1 MPVSLSPTARAAYI
15 GELLEGFDMRP
26 TRLHLTLAMALLAL
40 PPLAARAQTPA
51 PAPAGAPSGAPAAAP
66 ADVVIARVNDQEI
79 RLSDIADAA
88 EALPE
93 QYRAMPQNVLFPLLI
108 DQLIDRASVAAL
120 ARKQG
125 LDKDPA
131 VQRQISRATES
142 ALENA
147 IMSRDIGPTIGED
160 AIRAR
165 YDRDIAGKPGEAEV
179 HARHILV
186 ATEADA
192 VKVIADLKAG
202 GDFAA
207 IAKARSSDPGA
218 AQGGDLGFFKKGDMV
233 PEFAAVA
240 FALTPGQTSDKPVKT
255 QFGWHVIKVE
265 ERRTAPAPTY
275 EQTHDELRQKMIQE
289 GVQKIVATARA
300 EAKVEKLNPDGSQR
314 RATDGAMPP
323 PAPPKP

>member
-1 MPVSLSPTARAAYI
+1 MA
-15 GELLEGFDMRP
+15 P
-26 TRLHLTLAMALLAL
+26 TRLSLLLATALLAAA
-40 PPLAARAQTPA
+40 PLAAQTPAPA
-51 PAPAGAPSGAPAAAP
+51 PAPAGAPSGAPVDA
-66 ADVVIARVNDQEI
+66 VIARVNDQEI
-79 RLSDIADAA
+79 RLSDIAEAA
-88 EALPE
+88 EGLPE
-93 QYRAMPQNVLFPLLI
+93 QYRAMPQNVLFPLLT
-108 DQLIDRASVAAL
+108 DQLIDRAAVAAL

-125 LDKDPA
+125 LDRDPA
-131 VQRQISRATES
+131 VLRQIARATES

-147 IMSRDIGPTIGED
+147 LMSRDIGPTISED

-165 YDRDIAGKPGEAEV
+165 YDRDIAGKPGEGEV

-192 VKVIADLKAG
+192 VKVLAELKAG

-218 AQGGDLGFFKKGDMV
+218 ANGGDLGFFKKGDMV
-233 PEFAAVA
+233 PEFAEMA
-240 FALTPGQTSDKPVKT
+240 FSLKPGETAAKPVKT

-265 ERRTAPAPTY
+265 ERRDAPAASF
-275 EQTHDELRQKMIQE
+275 EQSHDELRQKMIQE
-289 GVQKIVATARA
+289 GVQKVVATARA
-300 EAKVEKLNPDGSQR
+300 EAKVERMNPDGTAR